1 MSIVDITLAACWHGG
16 HAPRA
21 MNDMTVRNADLSL
34 RDLRVLDVL
43 LRERSLTRAAEQLGT
58 TQPSIS
64 KVLARL
70 RTRFGDPLLT
80 RSGQE
85 MHPTP
90 RALEIER
97 PLRGLLLSADVLD
110 RSTPAFAPAT
120 SDRIFKLLLSDVGM
134 VIFLPPLTRRLAQ
147 EGARLRVHAVPLDS
161 AAFRFE
167 ARIRRGR
174 PGARR
179 LHHGGTGLAA
189 SAALYGGIC
198 RRGACRPSAT
208 IFAGPAAR
216 RAGSTPH
223 HRHGFRHRP
232 CRTSHRA
239 GRDRGCGGAG
249 EHPAAPAEL
258 HRRGDRRSASD
269 ASPPSRRGSRRS
281 SPDRSASQPSSRRAA
296 TSIEITQYWH
306 ERYHRDPG
314 HRWLRSGASTCSAGR
329 AGLSARPAVP
339 SEAKDPVGRLPCAP
353 LLVPS
358 RCSE

>member
-1 MSIVDITLAACWHGG
+1 
-16 HAPRA
+16 
-21 MNDMTVRNADLSL
+21 MTVRNADLSL

-120 SDRIFKLLLSDVGM
+120 SDRTFKLLLSDVGM

-161 AAFRFE
+161 RHFDSKLESGEVDLALGAFTTAAPGLRRQRLYTEGYVGVARADHPQRSSLARRPGGRAAPHIIVMASGTGHAAHRIVQGAIE
-167 ARIRRGR
+167 ARWRRR
-174 PGARR
+174 
-179 LHHGGTGLAA
+179 T
-189 SAALYGGIC
+189 SC
-198 RRGACRPSAT
+198 CACRASSP
-208 IFAGPAAR
+208 
-216 RAGSTPH
+216 
-223 HRHGFRHRP
+223 
-232 CRTSHRA
+232 
-239 GRDRGCGGAG
+239 
-249 EHPAAPAEL
+249 
-258 HRRGDRRSASD
+258 RRSSPRKAT

-281 SPDRSASQPSSRRAA
+281 SPDRSASRPSSRSCRCPRSRSRSTGTSATTATRAIA
-296 TSIEITQYWH
+296 GFG
-306 ERYHRDPG
+306 RY
-314 HRWLRSGASTCSAGR
+314 ASTCSAGR
-329 AGLSARPAVP
+329 AGLERAPCRP
-339 SEAKDPVGRLPCAP
+339 E
-353 LLVPS
+353 
-358 RCSE
+358 